1 MLTGQRRIEDQFVY
15 GIARPTGGHR
25 AVNFR
30 LNAPYV
36 QMYGIVKRFPG
47 VLACDNVDF
56 DVRRGEL
63 HALLGENGAGKSTL
77 MRILYGL
84 YQPEEGRILRD
95 GAEVTIHSP
104 TDAIRQGIG
113 MIHQHFMLVDTLTVT
128 ENVALGLKSSR
139 EPLLDLDRVEA
150 GIRELSE
157 AYGLQIDPRA
167 PVWTL
172 SVGERQRVEIMKALY
187 RGAALLILDEPTA
200 VLTPQ
205 EVDELFVTLG
215 YMKENGYSLV
225 LISHKLQEILAISD
239 RVSVLRSGRLVGTVP
254 TEEMTRQALARMMVG
269 RDVLLERTREDDQDA
284 GEVRL
289 RLEDVKAHDVTGQP
303 ALRGVS
309 LSVQA
314 GEILGVAGISGNGQR
329 ELAEVIAG
337 LRPIGGGSVEMNGMP
352 ITDWTTARRTEGG
365 LAYIPEERMH
375 DGIVRDFA
383 VSENLVLQE
392 HTSDK
397 FSNGIFLAFDYIA
410 RYSRQMVQDFYIKT
424 PDIRT
429 MTRNLSGGNIQRLIL
444 ARELSRRPKVLVAAQ
459 PTRGIDIGAI
469 EYIYQQ
475 LLEQRD
481 KGMATLLISEDL
493 DELLALCDRI
503 AVIYEGQI
511 MDVLDRDETTA
522 EELGLLMAGVP
533 PEMQGTQQEGQ
544 RARPEEQGAQQEGQ

>member
-47 VLACDNVDF
+47 VLACDHVDF

-187 RGAALLILDEPTA
+187 RGAAMLILDEPTA

-239 RVSVLRSGRLVGTVP
+239 RITVLRSGRLVGTVP

-289 RLEDVKAHDVTGQP
+289 RLEDIKAHDVTGQP

-337 LRPIGGGSVEMNGMP
+337 LRPISGGSVEMNGMP
-352 ITDWTTARRTEGG
+352 ITEWSTARRTEGG

-410 RYSRQMVQDFYIKT
+410 RYSRQMIQDFYIKT

-511 MDVLDRDETTA
+511 MDVLDRDETSA
-522 EELGLLMAGVP
+522 EELGLLMAGVH
-533 PEMQGTQQEGQ
+533 PENQGAQQEEK